1 MGVFVIMGY
10 TKDMIFDIS
19 YNDDT
24 QIVRLKK
31 ERGYRKVL
39 GSICENKFIIVTLL
53 LTFLLVVIDLIFVVN
68 FINIL
73 SII

>member
-31 ERGYRKVL
+31 ERGYKKIL
-39 GSICENKFIIVTLL
+39 DSICENKFIIVTLL
-53 LTFLLVVIDLIFVVN
+53 LTFLLIVIDLIFVVN